1 MTAHRRAPADAE
13 MVRLSR
19 QTTTAKGDA
28 AARTAQHGPH
38 VPGRCRRDPSAMP
51 CDTCAA
57 TQVAQP
63 GFHRSAPII
72 CNVPCCPG
80 HPTRRKLSVTAGS
93 ARIPQNAYL
102 SSPRGAGC
110 VYRTTLLA
118 ATASG
123 ESPCRSTAESLPAL
137 AVSAEESVL
146 FLMLPSILLL
156 RPFMDFILGG
166 GAMRPDH
173 SGEGV

>member
-1 MTAHRRAPADAE
+1 
-13 MVRLSR
+13 MVRLSLP
-19 QTTTAKGDA
+19 TTTANGHA
-28 AARTAQHGPH
+28 AVRIAQQGPH
-38 VPGRCRRDPSAMP
+38 VPDRCRRDPSAML

-57 TQVAQP
+57 TQDAQP

-72 CNVPCCPG
+72 CNIPCCPD

-93 ARIPQNAYL
+93 ARIPQNRYFN
-102 SSPRGAGC
+102 SPRALVC

-166 GAMRPDH
+166 GAVRPDY